1 VSTFEIILA
10 GAIILSAIIQIT
22 LLVLIYASATRFTK
36 RANGLMESL
45 EPQVRDAA
53 ESVHAV
59 RGTVETATKEIQAT
73 LAGVRAT
80 TEALG
85 NLAQEEGREVAR
97 LVEKTT
103 SMAER
108 HLEETDQSL
117 GRVRDKIAE
126 LSEGLDRSIFEP
138 VRAVFALAVA
148 VRKGIESL
156 VTRRPGRSP
165 ESEELHSDEFQDV
178 GSA

>member
-1 VSTFEIILA
+1 MSTFEIILA

-22 LLVLIYASATRFTK
+22 LLIVIYASVVRFTK

-53 ESVHAV
+53 DSVRAV
-59 RGTVETATKEIQAT
+59 RGSVETASTEIQAT

-103 SMAER
+103 SNG
-108 HLEETDQSL
+108 QW
-117 GRVRDKIAE
+117 
-126 LSEGLDRSIFEP
+126 
-138 VRAVFALAVA
+138 
-148 VRKGIESL
+148 
-156 VTRRPGRSP
+156 TR
-165 ESEELHSDEFQDV
+165 
-178 GSA
+178 

>member
-10 GAIILSAIIQIT
+10 GAIILLAIIQIT
-22 LLVLIYASATRFTK
+22 LLIVIYATIARFTK
-36 RANGLMESL
+36 RANSLMTSI

-53 ESVHAV
+53 DSVRAV
-59 RGTVETATKEIQAT
+59 RGAVETASTEIQAT

-108 HLEETDQSL
+108 HLEEADQSL
-117 GRVRDKIAE
+117 GQVRHRIAE
-126 LSEGLDRSIFEP
+126 LGEGLDRSIFEP
-138 VRAVFALAVA
+138 VRAIFAMAVA
-148 VRKGIESL
+148 VRRGIETL
-156 VTRRPGRSP
+156 VSRRSDRGP
-165 ESEELHSDEFQDV
+165 ESEELRSEEFHDV
-178 GSA
+178 GPA

>member
-10 GAIILSAIIQIT
+10 GAIVLSS
-22 LLVLIYASATRFTK
+22 VKVATT
-36 RANGLMESL
+36 
-45 EPQVRDAA
+45 
-53 ESVHAV
+53 
-59 RGTVETATKEIQAT
+59 EIQAT

-103 SMAER
+103 AVAER
-108 HLEETDQSL
+108 QLLEADRSLDQ
-117 GRVRDKIAE
+117 VRHRIGE

-138 VRAVFALAVA
+138 VRAVLAMAVA
-148 VRKGIESL
+148 VRKGVETL
-156 VTRRPGRSP
+156 VTARSGRAP
-165 ESEELHSDEFQDV
+165 KSEEPHDV
-178 GSA
+178 GPA

>member
-1 VSTFEIILA
+1 VSKFEIILA
-10 GAIILSAIIQIT
+10 GAIILSAIIQIS
-22 LLVLIYASATRFTK
+22 LLIAIYRAAARFTK

-53 ESVHAV
+53 ESVRAV
-59 RGTVETATKEIQAT
+59 RGAVETAKTEVQAT

-80 TEALG
+80 SEALG

-103 SMAER
+103 AMAER

-117 GRVRDKIAE
+117 GRVRDRIAE

-138 VRAVFALAVA
+138 VRAVFALAVG

-156 VTRRPGRSP
+156 VTRRSGRTP
-165 ESEELHSDEFQDV
+165 ESEELHSDEFHDV
-178 GSA
+178 GPA

>member
-1 VSTFEIILA
+1 MSTFEIILA

-22 LLVLIYASATRFTK
+22 LLIVIYAAIARFTK

-45 EPQVRDAA
+45 EPQLQDTADSVRAI
-53 ESVHAV
+53 
-59 RGTVETATKEIQAT
+59 RGSVETATTEIRGT

-103 SMAER
+103 SIAER
-108 HLEETDQSL
+108 HLEEADQSL
-117 GRVRDKIAE
+117 DRVRHRIADLGE
-126 LSEGLDRSIFEP
+126 DLDRSIFEP
-138 VRAVFALAVA
+138 VRAVLAMAVA
-148 VRKGIESL
+148 VRAGIETLIS
-156 VTRRPGRSP
+156 GRSKRIAT
-165 ESEELHSDEFQDV
+165 SEEPHDV
-178 GSA
+178 GPP